1 MLRLCLVGW
10 LVGRH
15 GTEEHTDRAPT
26 PTTQPRAGRREPM
39 DDARFDFGTE
49 RLDEAPIGFCGRGEN
64 FLPSL

>member
-1 MLRLCLVGW
+1 
-10 LVGRH
+10 
-15 GTEEHTDRAPT
+15 
-26 PTTQPRAGRREPM
+26 M